1 MQNYNFLVLSPV
13 KQPKLT
19 DGNKDQ
25 PLVAEENK
33 KFAIKHTAPAV
44 INQNDPNKKPT
55 VIKISDVDQTKQ
67 EFVLSIMVRS
77 CELFCRTI

>member
-13 KQPKLT
+13 KKPKLT
-19 DGNKDQ
+19 DGNEDQ
-25 PLVAEENK
+25 PLVAEENR

-44 INQNDPNKKPT
+44 INMNDPNKKPT

-67 EFVLSIMVRS
+67 EFVLSIMVSSRKKI
-77 CELFCRTI
+77 CRMI

>member
-13 KQPKLT
+13 KQLKLT

-77 CELFCRTI
+77 CKLFCRTI